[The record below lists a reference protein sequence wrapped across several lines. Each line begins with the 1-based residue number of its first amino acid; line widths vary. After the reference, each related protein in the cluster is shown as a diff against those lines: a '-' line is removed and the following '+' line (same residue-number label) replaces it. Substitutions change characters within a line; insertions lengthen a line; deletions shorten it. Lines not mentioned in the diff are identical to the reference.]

1 MNFNMKYAGIFP
13 ILPYGALAIIMSDGI
28 FFSFFFLKKYLLE
41 TVLCGAD
48 RGSLNGRV
56 ISPSLFLAFL

>member
-1 MNFNMKYAGIFP
+1 MKYVGIFP
-13 ILPYGALAIIMSDGI
+13 ILPYGVLAIIMSDGI
-28 FFSFFFLKKYLLE
+28 SSPFFKKYLLE

-56 ISPSLFLAFL
+56 TSDSLFLAFL